1 MSPTDRKRS
10 LKGERTPAPDCARQV
25 DGAPT
30 TLMRGIVGMGT
41 RLANKVVLITGGTR
55 GIGRAIVELFVAEG
69 ANVTFTG
76 RDAGRGIEVVEQVS
90 TNGGRADYVELD
102 VLRLDDLERVINE
115 TARRYGRLD
124 ALVNNAGAVLPKTIL
139 ETDEED
145 FQQLFDTN
153 VRSVFFGTKWAAQIM
168 AEQQSGS
175 IVNTA
180 STAGLRG
187 LRQRAAY
194 CGSKGAVIQLS
205 KAAALDLAPFN
216 VRVNCVS
223 PGAIDT
229 ELLRQARFSGRP
241 RQDDL
246 VSEVG
251 RGLPLGRIGYPRD
264 IAQAAL
270 YLASDESE
278 WVTGSNIVVDGGGTV

>member
-1 MSPTDRKRS
+1 
-10 LKGERTPAPDCARQV
+10 
-25 DGAPT
+25 
-30 TLMRGIVGMGT
+30 MGT
-41 RLANKVVLITGGTR
+41 RLRNKIALITGGTR
-55 GIGRAIVELFVAEG
+55 GIGQAMVELFAAEG
-69 ANVTFTG
+69 AVVTFTG

-90 TNGGRADYVELD
+90 EGGGRVEYVELD
-102 VLRLDDLERVINE
+102 VLRLPDLERVIADTTE
-115 TARRYGRLD
+115 RYGRID
-124 ALVNNAGAVLPKTIL
+124 IMVNNAGSALPRTIL
-139 ETDEED
+139 ETTESE
-145 FQQLFDTN
+145 FQELFDIN
-153 VRSVFFGTKWAAQIM
+153 VRSVFFGTKWAAKVM
-168 AEQQSGS
+168 SQQRYGS

-194 CGSKGAVIQLS
+194 CGTKGAVIQIS

-229 ELLRQARFSGRP
+229 ELLREARFGGQP
-241 RQDDL
+241 NQDDL
-246 VSEVG
+246 VEEVG
-251 RGLPLGRIGYPRD
+251 RGLPLGRIGQPTD

-270 YLASDESE
+270 FLASDESK